1 MQRDGL
7 TREFIRAYMPVAA
20 DWAGSSADE
29 NSAYA
34 YYAPEVLFPW
44 KNEVGEQ
51 IFPGGNTGIARF
63 IVKAMIPEAMPGPN
77 TWPACALARWT
88 LPSLIAKV
96 SRCGY
101 GWVRR

>member
-7 TREFIRAYMPVAA
+7 TREFIRTYMPVAA

-34 YYAPEVLFPW
+34 NYAPEVLFPW

-77 TWPACALARWT
+77 TLAGDVQWPGGLHQA
-88 LPSLIAKV
+88 
-96 SRCGY
+96 
-101 GWVRR
+101 